1 MFQEVWLAPA
11 SGIKPAEGKALIY
24 GKGTLA
30 HRYVAIDD
38 VAALCTHVTLAEDPP
53 HVVEF
58 GGAEAL
64 SRLQVVAAF
73 EKAAGRKYR
82 VRHVP
87 VPVLTIGH
95 RLLGRAG
102 HKGAQL
108 KNLRQAGIDPRPAT
122 EYIQR
127 AAGSPAH

>member
-1 MFQEVWLAPA
+1 MHLLQSGVDISVIALWLGHESPTTTHQYIEAD
-11 SGIKPAEGKALIY
+11 
-24 GKGTLA
+24 LA
-30 HRYVAIDD
+30 MK
-38 VAALCTHVTLAEDPP
+38 EK
-53 HVVEF
+53 
-58 GGAEAL
+58 AL

-95 RLLGRAG
+95 RLLGRIKPDLASIMG
-102 HKGAQL
+102 MALFFDTHPGTWDDTP
-108 KNLRQAGIDPRPAT
+108 LRQAGIDPRPAT

>member
-1 MFQEVWLAPA
+1 M
-11 SGIKPAEGKALIY
+11 
-24 GKGTLA
+24 
-30 HRYVAIDD
+30 
-38 VAALCTHVTLAEDPP
+38 
-53 HVVEF
+53 
-58 GGAEAL
+58 
-64 SRLQVVAAF
+64 VAAF

-95 RLLGRAG
+95 RLLGRIKPDLASIMG
-102 HKGAQL
+102 MALFFDTHPGTWDDTP
-108 KNLRQAGIDPRPAT
+108 LRQAGIDPRPAT